1 MPCCSMADTS
11 YRVVPRGN
19 SEFDVEMDRSDGRKK
34 TIPGFRSEHEANAW
48 IVQAKRLIRDAGP
61 WTPLAPRKPVPKP
74 VSAAA
79 ATPSPLQTEQKQV
92 QDTRNRAATRRA
104 HGRVMRDQ

>member
-1 MPCCSMADTS
+1 MADTS
-11 YRVVPRGN
+11 YRVVPRGS

-79 ATPSPLQTEQKQV
+79 AVTPSPQQTEQKQV

-104 HGRVMRDQ
+104 HGRAVRER